1 MQLHT
6 TWSQNMSQH
15 VLTCEIK
22 SCVRPDMTNVLM
34 TH

>member
-6 TWSQNMSQH
+6 TWSGYISKH

-22 SCVRPDMTNVLM
+22 RCVRPDMTNVLM